1 MAERHF
7 LTNFLDKNGYEAI
20 TGKEIL
26 RSIHVSGARHCLKQ
40 DRDAFVMNGLIT
52 FAGAIHAI
60 HTCNYSWAFIQ
71 CYYAVF
77 YLAEALLATQDV
89 GIYYIGKK
97 PYSIK
102 TSAGEHFTKKSGN
115 SHQVIFALYKDRFDG
130 DDFLCGEI
138 DGKNVIDWF
147 NNKREEINYRKN
159 PMDDPFPS
167 HPIYKYS
174 DNLRT
179 WFSAY
184 RDEYLYSFDPAHAY
198 VAFPLQLIGRIELV
212 YEREHS
218 KNLFITKERV
228 EHLAMNI
235 SDKRGPIHW
244 IIEGIKGISNTE
256 KLF

>member
-1 MAERHF
+1 
-7 LTNFLDKNGYEAI
+7 
-20 TGKEIL
+20 
-26 RSIHVSGARHCLKQ
+26 
-40 DRDAFVMNGLIT
+40 
-52 FAGAIHAI
+52 
-60 HTCNYSWAFIQ
+60 
-71 CYYAVF
+71 
-77 YLAEALLATQDV
+77 
-89 GIYYIGKK
+89 
-97 PYSIK
+97 
-102 TSAGEHFTKKSGN
+102 
-115 SHQVIFALYKDRFDG
+115 
-130 DDFLCGEI
+130 
-138 DGKNVIDWF
+138 
-147 NNKREEINYRKN
+147 
-159 PMDDPFPS
+159 MDDPFPS

-179 WFSAY
+179 WLSAY